1 MSTQDP
7 PRGAAASTAT
17 NTVSKDFN
25 YFFRQDIL
33 RLFKEFNSLD
43 SYRFTDFA
51 KTWTEMKFYQI
62 LSYAVSTLCVYIS
75 RAYLLIKFRYSQHIL
90 SIKLAQ
96 VFPVRLP
103 FRKQNSVFICLLNF
117 WPLLLKSNKQIE
129 QFMKDTLKITAEY
142 LYDKELDEEV
152 RAAALYTIYALYVF
166 QMNRPRLKVSK
177 PTS

>member
-17 NTVSKDFN
+17 NTVTKDFN

-51 KTWTEMKFYQI
+51 KTWTDMKFYQI
-62 LSYAVSTLCVYIS
+62 LSYALSPLRVYIS
-75 RAYLLIKFRYSQHIL
+75 HAFLLIKFRYSQHIL

-103 FRKQNSVFICLLNF
+103 FRKQNYVSSSYFCCCCCC
-117 WPLLLKSNKQIE
+117 SNQTNKLISSWKIRSRSRRSTCMTRSWTKRCE
-129 QFMKDTLKITAEY
+129 RPHCTPFMPSTCFKWID
-142 LYDKELDEEV
+142 
-152 RAAALYTIYALYVF
+152 RA
-166 QMNRPRLKVSK
+166 SK
-177 PTS
+177 